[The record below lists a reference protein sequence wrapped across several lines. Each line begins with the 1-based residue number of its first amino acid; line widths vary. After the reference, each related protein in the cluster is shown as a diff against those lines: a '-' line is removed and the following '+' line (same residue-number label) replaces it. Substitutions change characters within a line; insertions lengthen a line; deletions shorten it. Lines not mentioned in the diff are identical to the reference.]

1 MVQRPT
7 VGVIA
12 PMPNELRPLA
22 KRLGLRPDRATGLPE
37 DLAPHTGTVGGLDVV
52 AVRTGIGPARAHAAT
67 EALLATVAPER
78 VVVSGIAGGIEGAS
92 AVGDLI
98 VPAEVLDAATGDRFR
113 ATPHGDVTPAGLVRT
128 GDGTDYELGHDE
140 IAALAAAG
148 VVALDMETAAV
159 ARACAAHGVP
169 WLAFRA
175 VSDMAGDSSVG
186 PVIMTLV
193 HPDGR
198 PKAGAAL
205 RFLPPTPA
213 ASPAWSAWPGRPTP
227 RPPPRHGPRPATWPR
242 HRRARSGHDGPLA

>member
-1 MVQRPT
+1 VTQRPT

-22 KRLGLRPDRATGLPE
+22 KRLGLRPDRNTGLPE
-37 DLAPHTGTVGGLDVV
+37 DLAPHTGTVGGLHVV

-67 EALLATVAPER
+67 EALLAATGPER

-92 AVGDLI
+92 TVGDLV

-113 ATPHGDVTPAGLVRT
+113 ATPHGEITPAGVIRT
-128 GDGTDYELGHDE
+128 GDGTDYELGHEE
-140 IAALAAAG
+140 IAQLAAAG

-159 ARACAAHGVP
+159 ARSCAAHDVP

-198 PKAGAAL
+198 PRVGAAL
-205 RFLPPTPA
+205 RFLVTHPRRIPRMVRLAREAGA
-213 ASPAWSAWPGRPTP
+213 AATTAARAAARDLRGPRGDAAGRP
-227 RPPPRHGPRPATWPR
+227 AQ
-242 HRRARSGHDGPLA
+242 